1 MALDQR
7 QASNIVVAQLCLGLA
22 KPPGNVVDAGGVDAS
37 LFHRVGKS
45 MTESMDGTAPQVLRE
60 VRGRLKVGNEVLV
73 EAR

>member
-1 MALDQR
+1 
-7 QASNIVVAQLCLGLA
+7 
-22 KPPGNVVDAGGVDAS
+22 
-37 LFHRVGKS
+37 